1 MVLNLLGQLLPT
13 ITAVVSIPIALHG
26 LGVQR
31 FSVLSIAWVLLAY
44 LTVFDLGMGR
54 ASIRFL
60 ASALA
65 ERRLERVAMI
75 VWTTVAVELV
85 MGVVAGG
92 LLAVASPF
100 LVTHFL
106 KVDSALRSET
116 ATSFFL
122 LAAMVPFLLTLNG
135 LRGVLEANQR
145 FDLVNLVRT
154 LSSSVLFGMPALGA
168 LWHWDLPT
176 ILFWMATSLAGT
188 TLTYLLFALRV
199 CPGLMRM
206 PVIEPALL
214 LRIFR
219 FGGWVTVSGIVA
231 PLIAF
236 SDRLLITGF
245 ASVGGLA
252 YYSIPYEVTARMQI
266 VPTSFGSVLYPAF
279 SAMGFQGEGNAETS
293 RLYAR
298 SIKYLLLI
306 MAPLMLLVALCA
318 HTILAIWIDPVFAV
332 TSAPIMQW
340 LALGV
345 LLNSLA
351 FVPIQLLD
359 AHDRP
364 KVRAIVFLVELGL
377 YVPLAALLIARL
389 GLTGAAISFAL
400 RGLFEVAVFFLL
412 AWPVSGLRNSISQGA
427 NGLIR
432 ASLVCL
438 LLSIPSVAL
447 VRLLSN
453 LQQGQQVLVALVVP
467 VVALLLWRFALDA
480 DERQRFRDLFR
491 RLIKVGEFR

>member
-1 MVLNLLGQLLPT
+1 
-13 ITAVVSIPIALHG
+13 
-26 LGVQR
+26 
-31 FSVLSIAWVLLAY
+31 
-44 LTVFDLGMGR
+44 
-54 ASIRFL
+54 
-60 ASALA
+60 
-65 ERRLERVAMI
+65 
-75 VWTTVAVELV
+75 
-85 MGVVAGG
+85 
-92 LLAVASPF
+92 
-100 LVTHFL
+100 
-106 KVDSALRSET
+106 
-116 ATSFFL
+116 
-122 LAAMVPFLLTLNG
+122 
-135 LRGVLEANQR
+135 
-145 FDLVNLVRT
+145 
-154 LSSSVLFGMPALGA
+154 
-168 LWHWDLPT
+168 
-176 ILFWMATSLAGT
+176 
-188 TLTYLLFALRV
+188 
-199 CPGLMRM
+199 
-206 PVIEPALL
+206 
-214 LRIFR
+214 
-219 FGGWVTVSGIVA
+219 
-231 PLIAF
+231 
-236 SDRLLITGF
+236 
-245 ASVGGLA
+245 
-252 YYSIPYEVTARMQI
+252 
-266 VPTSFGSVLYPAF
+266 
-279 SAMGFQGEGNAETS
+279 
-293 RLYAR
+293 
-298 SIKYLLLI
+298 
-306 MAPLMLLVALCA
+306 
-318 HTILAIWIDPVFAV
+318 
-332 TSAPIMQW
+332 MQW

-453 LQQGQQVLVALVVP
+453 LQQGQQVLVALVVS